1 MADTT
6 DSMGQELEKAATEL
20 KRKIVGGEDDAAADT
35 SQQPVADSPQ
45 DGAPV
50 EQLEELETELDGS
63 GSEPAPE
70 EEPTDTQ
77 IDVDEVAER
86 DRAPKTTNVSEPAAG
101 GPTSQGSM
109 PDDSPSSEDM
119 DAGDDLEQKMQSLR
133 ESVEADQLPADT
145 EGEPLSEKVD
155 EALEKAEENRRRM
168 QEMSRNDLENELDD
182 LRGENRRLESRLQ
195 ETRQE
200 LDEATPEDL
209 EGEVEELK
217 EKNEKLEKEVKEARE
232 KLDDVASAGVEG
244 EVDELEKQNQRLELE
259 LDKVRKTLSQVEG
272 ENDALASGLEKLTES
287 PQDVAVRL
295 NEADTDFEEVESH
308 LESVD
313 DRLEEVSDEVS
324 EHDREIDSLH
334 EKRKELAEKLESLAL
349 RVESNEHGQGK
360 LAEKLESLSE
370 ELDRYERRLHEEN
383 APSHMVEEKDR
394 MRDILDSASTAVDRE
409 TSRTTE
415 PKQQKVE
422 EELSAFSGQ
431 NRTVTEQDFRELF
444 ELVEENSERIEQLSQ
459 EVGES
464 SADGQG
470 LSAVNQEVAG
480 LRGRTQ
486 QNEREIQRILD
497 TVEELSE
504 ILKMELRSGGL

>member
-1 MADTT
+1 
-6 DSMGQELEKAATEL
+6 
-20 KRKIVGGEDDAAADT
+20 
-35 SQQPVADSPQ
+35 
-45 DGAPV
+45 
-50 EQLEELETELDGS
+50 
-63 GSEPAPE
+63 
-70 EEPTDTQ
+70 
-77 IDVDEVAER
+77 
-86 DRAPKTTNVSEPAAG
+86 
-101 GPTSQGSM
+101 
-109 PDDSPSSEDM
+109 
-119 DAGDDLEQKMQSLR
+119 
-133 ESVEADQLPADT
+133 
-145 EGEPLSEKVD
+145 
-155 EALEKAEENRRRM
+155 
-168 QEMSRNDLENELDD
+168 
-182 LRGENRRLESRLQ
+182 
-195 ETRQE
+195 
-200 LDEATPEDL
+200 
-209 EGEVEELK
+209 
-217 EKNEKLEKEVKEARE
+217 
-232 KLDDVASAGVEG
+232 
-244 EVDELEKQNQRLELE
+244 
-259 LDKVRKTLSQVEG
+259 
-272 ENDALASGLEKLTES
+272 
-287 PQDVAVRL
+287 
-295 NEADTDFEEVESH
+295 
-308 LESVD
+308 
-313 DRLEEVSDEVS
+313 
-324 EHDREIDSLH
+324 LH